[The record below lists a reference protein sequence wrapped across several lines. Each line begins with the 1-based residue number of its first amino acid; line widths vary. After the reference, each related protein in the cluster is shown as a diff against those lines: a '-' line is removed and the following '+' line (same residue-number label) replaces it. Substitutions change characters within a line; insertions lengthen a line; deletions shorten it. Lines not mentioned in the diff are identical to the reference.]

1 MGEMMDAA
9 LAVELAG
16 LMRNR
21 SNVYSLLSR
30 AFEVEADAAFVREL
44 VQDFAFE
51 SDSPKLVSEMDA
63 MRSCLKDIDEGG
75 LEQLAVVFDRVFFG
89 MGPLTAKK
97 AFPYES
103 VYTSQKGL
111 LMQDAYSE
119 VVKIYRGMRL
129 RKDERFTEPEDHI
142 AVELA
147 FMKEL
152 SDRACDALERRDEDA
167 AADVIAAQED
177 FLQDHLLNW
186 VDRFAADCREAAGE
200 GFYAHLASFT
210 AAFLAEDAGVL
221 SEVLG

>member
-9 LAVELAG
+9 LAAELAG

-21 SNVYSLLSR
+21 GNVYALLSR
-30 AFEVEADAAFVREL
+30 AFEVEADAAFAREL

-63 MRSCLKDIDEGG
+63 MRSCLKDIDDDG

-147 FMKEL
+147 FVKEL
-152 SDRACDALERRDEDA
+152 SDRTCDALERRDESA
-167 AADVIAAQED
+167 ATAFIAAQED
-177 FLQDHLLNW
+177 FLRNHLLNW
-186 VDRFAADCREAAGE
+186 VDRFAEDCREAAGE

-210 AAFLAEDAGVL
+210 EAFLAEDAGVL